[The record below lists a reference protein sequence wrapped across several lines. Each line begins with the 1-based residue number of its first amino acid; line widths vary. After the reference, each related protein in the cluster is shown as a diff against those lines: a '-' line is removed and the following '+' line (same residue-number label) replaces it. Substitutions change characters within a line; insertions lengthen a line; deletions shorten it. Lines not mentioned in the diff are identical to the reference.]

1 MLRLFF
7 FFSSRRRH
15 TRFDCD
21 WSSDVSSS
29 DLEGYEQRWGA
40 SYRQILDLAD
50 WDRSVATSVP
60 GQSGQPGSP
69 YYDDLLPLWAE
80 GKYFPLIYSRARI
93 ERETA
98 HRLVLRPAPR

>member
-1 MLRLFF
+1 
-7 FFSSRRRH
+7 
-15 TRFDCD
+15 
-21 WSSDVSSS
+21 
-29 DLEGYEQRWGA
+29 
-40 SYRQILDLAD
+40 
-50 WDRSVATSVP
+50 VP

-98 HRLVLRPAPR
+98 HRLVLRPAP